1 MWEFTATYKRG
12 GSCNTYMGEHGG
24 ARYPAGGALTTR
36 VVEEIADR
44 EGVDPLELSPR
55 LNTVIDGDAVEAL
68 FAGESGDQ
76 VELEFTYADHRV
88 TVVGA
93 EEVRI
98 ETE

>member
-1 MWEFTATYKRG
+1 
-12 GSCNTYMGEHGG
+12 MGEHMG
-24 ARYPAGGALTTR
+24 AGYRAGEALTTR
-36 VVEEIADR
+36 VVKEIADR
-44 EGVDPLELSPR
+44 EGVDPVELSPP

-68 FAGESGDQ
+68 FAGGNGDQ

-88 TVVGA
+88 TVAGA

>member
-1 MWEFTATYKRG
+1 
-12 GSCNTYMGEHGG
+12 MGEQTG
-24 ARYPAGGALTTR
+24 AGHRSREALTTR
-36 VVEEIADR
+36 VVKEIADR
-44 EGVDPLELSPR
+44 EGVDPVALSPP

-68 FAGESGDQ
+68 FAGENRDQ

-93 EEVRI
+93 EDVRV